1 MKNLI
6 VFLGLLAAAV
16 GAQTIASR
24 ATLSGDAARVLIL
37 TPQGPVGATL
47 GEGLTITTTPGGL
60 VLSGQRGAAV
70 RHVRVTVASDGSIA
84 AAGLITLCREGVV
97 LTEGADWER
106 TATGARLTKQGFS
119 QGENWSAFTSIN
131 ANGSTAVPAA
141 AR

>member
-47 GEGLTITTTPGGL
+47 GDGLTITTRPGGL

-70 RHVRVTVASDGSIA
+70 RHVRVTVSADGTITVP
-84 AAGLITLCREGVV
+84 GLITLCREGVT
-97 LTEGADWER
+97 LTEGEDFER
-106 TATGARLTKQGFS
+106 TATGAKLTRQGWRA
-119 QGENWSAFTSIN
+119 GENWSAF
-131 ANGSTAVPAA
+131 AQ
-141 AR
+141 